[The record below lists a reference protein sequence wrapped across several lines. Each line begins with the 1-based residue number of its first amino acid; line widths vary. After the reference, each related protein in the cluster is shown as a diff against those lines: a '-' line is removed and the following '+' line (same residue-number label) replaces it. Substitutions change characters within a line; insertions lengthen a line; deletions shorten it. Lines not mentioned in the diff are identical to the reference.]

1 MPLTSVLT
9 AVLLT
14 SIVSPAPNAALTGRD
29 AILAVPAPHQSNRP
43 DGVDRA
49 GLGRLWHARTP
60 VGSRTPISEQGVDR
74 IGPAYF
80 GAPAAEAHRSI
91 PVRVGH
97 TPIAVNPWTPI
108 RGAGLDRLRHA
119 QHTWLREQGWILGV
133 RTHVNPARYDA
144 RAADAGL
151 PAPRATIERHID
163 PSAPRVPSRM
173 QVRADEPI
181 RIFKPDI
188 AAIAGPIR
196 VVTEMEP
203 ADRLAAGDPEA
214 GAR

>member
-29 AILAVPAPHQSNRP
+29 ALLAVPAPHPANRV
-43 DGVDRA
+43 DSVDRP
-49 GLGRLWHARTP
+49 GFGRLWHARSP
-60 VGSRTPISEQGVDR
+60 IGSRTPISEQGVDR

-80 GAPAAEAHRSI
+80 GAPADEAHRSI

-97 TPIAVNPWTPI
+97 TPIAVNPWAPI
-108 RGAGLDRLRHA
+108 RGSGLDRLRHA

-151 PAPRATIERHID
+151 PTPRATIERHLD

-173 QVRADEPI
+173 QVRADEPT
-181 RIFKPDI
+181 RVFKPI
-188 AAIAGPIR
+188 TAAVTGPIR
-196 VVTEMEP
+196 VSTESEP
-203 ADRLAAGDPEA
+203 ADRLAAGHGPA
-214 GAR
+214 GTR